1 MIKGVIFDMDGLIF
15 DTETLVYQATQR
27 AADELQ
33 MTFGKADYLRY
44 LGISDEEYV
53 QVAHSDYDKD
63 YGEETVTE
71 FIRRSYAY
79 TKEMFDAGL
88 VATKPGVAEL
98 LHYLE
103 AQGIQRILA
112 SSNNRP
118 EIERLLAQADLTQD
132 FPVIVSAED
141 VHRAKPEPAI
151 FLAAADLLQ
160 LPPHE
165 LLVLED
171 SANGVK
177 AAIAAEIPVIM
188 VPDLLDPD
196 AELSGKTLAVLP
208 DLHQVRK
215 FMNKYQ
221 N

>member
-33 MTFGKADYLRY
+33 ITFGKADYLRY

-103 AQGIQRILA
+103 ARGIQRILA

-141 VHRAKPEPAI
+141 VHRAKPDPAI
-151 FLAAADLLQ
+151 FLAAAALLQ

-188 VPDLLDPD
+188 VPDLLEPD
-196 AELSGKTLAVLP
+196 AELAEKTLAVLP
-208 DLHQVRK
+208 DLHQVK
-215 FMNKYQ
+215 EFLAKA
-221 N
+221 

>member
-15 DTETLVYQATQR
+15 DTENLVYQATQR

-33 MTFGKADYLRY
+33 ITFGKEDYLRY

-88 VATKPGVAEL
+88 VAEL

-118 EIERLLAQADLTQD
+118 EIERLLAQAALTQD

-141 VHRAKPEPAI
+141 VHRAKPDPAI

-177 AAIAAEIPVIM
+177 AALAAEIPVIM
-188 VPDLLDPD
+188 VPDLLEPD
-196 AELSGKTLAVLP
+196 TELAEKTLAVLP
-208 DLHQVRK
+208 DLHQVK
-215 FMNKYQ
+215 EFLAKA
-221 N
+221 

>member
-15 DTETLVYQATQR
+15 DTENLVYQANQR
-27 AADELQ
+27 AADELAIS
-33 MTFGKADYLRY
+33 FDKGDYLRY

-53 QVAHSDYDKD
+53 QVAHSDYDAD
-63 YGEETVTE
+63 YGAETVTE
-71 FIRRSYAY
+71 FIRRAYAY

-88 VATKPGVAEL
+88 VETKPGVAEL

-103 AQGIQRILA
+103 EQGIQRILA

-118 EIERLLAQADLTQD
+118 EIQRLLEQAGLTDD

-141 VHRAKPEPAI
+141 VHRAKPDPAI

-160 LPPHE
+160 LPTHE

-177 AAIAAEIPVIM
+177 AALAAEIPVIM
-188 VPDLLDPD
+188 VPDLLEPD
-196 AELSGKTLAVLP
+196 AELAEKTLAVLP
-208 DLHQVRK
+208 DLHQVK
-215 FMNKYQ
+215 DFLAKA
-221 N
+221 

>member
-33 MTFGKADYLRY
+33 ITFGKADYLRY

-63 YGEETVTE
+63 YGEATVTE

-141 VHRAKPEPAI
+141 VHRAKPDPEI

-188 VPDLLDPD
+188 VPDLLEPD
-196 AELSGKTLAVLP
+196 AELAGKTLAVLP
-208 DLHQVRK
+208 DLHQVK
-215 FMNKYQ
+215 EFLAKA
-221 N
+221 

>member
-132 FPVIVSAED
+132 FPVVVSAED
-141 VHRAKPEPAI
+141 VHRAKPDPAI

-177 AAIAAEIPVIM
+177 AALAAEIPVIM
-188 VPDLLDPD
+188 VPDLLEPD
-196 AELSGKTLAVLP
+196 AELAGKTLAVLP

>member
-141 VHRAKPEPAI
+141 VHRAKPDPEI

-177 AAIAAEIPVIM
+177 AALAAEIPVIM
-188 VPDLLDPD
+188 VPDLLEPD
-196 AELSGKTLAVLP
+196 AELAGKTLAVLP
-208 DLHQVRK
+208 DLHQVK
-215 FMNKYQ
+215 EFLAKA
-221 N
+221 

>member
-33 MTFGKADYLRY
+33 ITFGKADYLRY

-63 YGEETVTE
+63 YGEATVTE

-132 FPVIVSAED
+132 FPVVVSAED
-141 VHRAKPEPAI
+141 VHRAKPDPAI

-188 VPDLLDPD
+188 VPDLLEPD
-196 AELSGKTLAVLP
+196 TELAEKTLAVLP
-208 DLHQVRK
+208 DLHQVK
-215 FMNKYQ
+215 EFLAKA
-221 N
+221 

>member
-1 MIKGVIFDMDGLIF
+1 MIKGVIFAMDGLIF

-33 MTFGKADYLRY
+33 MTFGKEDYLRY

-118 EIERLLAQADLTQD
+118 EIERLLAQAALTQD

-141 VHRAKPEPAI
+141 VHRAKPDPAI

-188 VPDLLDPD
+188 VPDLLEPD
-196 AELSGKTLAVLP
+196 AELAGKTLAVLP
-208 DLHQVRK
+208 DLHQVK
-215 FMNKYQ
+215 EFLAKA
-221 N
+221 

>member
-33 MTFGKADYLRY
+33 MTFGKEDYLRY

-79 TKEMFDAGL
+79 TKEIFDAGL

-103 AQGIQRILA
+103 ARGIQRILA
-112 SSNNRP
+112 SSNNRL

-141 VHRAKPEPAI
+141 VHRAKPDPAI

-188 VPDLLDPD
+188 VPDLLEPD
-196 AELSGKTLAVLP
+196 AELAGKTLAVLP
-208 DLHQVRK
+208 DLHQVK
-215 FMNKYQ
+215 EFLAKA
-221 N
+221 